1 MNTPC
6 WNGGGR
12 GASVLAPG
20 ALLFLPP
27 PSLQGSSSH
36 FFSSFLPFF
45 QHLSPFLPQILQGTT
60 SRAEGLGCALP
71 WPSQNLPRTSQNQSE
86 AAPASPQRPLSPW
99 APNTATIKAKFAN
112 QVLHIWTNTG
122 VWAQTGPFQSSSM
135 KDAYSSPSCRPEDSK
150 ETGRRH
156 DGSPYAH
163 NTSKEGSCCCQHP
176 GTALLISDAFFSIL
190 PGFLRNLWRD
200 KKGLIWH
207 QRSLPASLT
216 PFFTT
221 SIWGIWTPWP
231 TSRIIL

>member
-1 MNTPC
+1 MIYCQLKEITARYRQKLTYLPPIPFCRIQLTPSLPTPSPTLRSAGERRFLLETSMPQPMNTPC

-112 QVLHIWTNTG
+112 KVLHI
-122 VWAQTGPFQSSSM
+122 
-135 KDAYSSPSCRPEDSK
+135 
-150 ETGRRH
+150 
-156 DGSPYAH
+156 
-163 NTSKEGSCCCQHP
+163 
-176 GTALLISDAFFSIL
+176 
-190 PGFLRNLWRD
+190 
-200 KKGLIWH
+200 
-207 QRSLPASLT
+207 
-216 PFFTT
+216 
-221 SIWGIWTPWP
+221 
-231 TSRIIL
+231 